1 MTPKI
6 LGAFQRL
13 NIIIQRI
20 PEFGSTESKRTLSV
34 DRPHKGMSKAP
45 DDRVCLLCTW
55 ERSLQVHM
63 GKHG

>member
-20 PEFGSTESKRTLSV
+20 PEFGSTESKRTL
-34 DRPHKGMSKAP
+34 P
-45 DDRVCLLCTW
+45 C
-55 ERSLQVHM
+55 
-63 GKHG
+63 